1 MVTCMNRREAEGM
14 RFFFALV
21 LMFSVVLSASSS
33 QAGGDFCSESLSRL
47 GDTEPVMIEKH
58 GEPDETVVTPV
69 ENIHN
74 PEITDHRY
82 DHIYSGLVF
91 SFYQPSQGE
100 GRTIL
105 FRVEVQDRGLC
116 FRGLCVGS
124 SRKNVTD
131 VLGEG
136 VEWEGNLIY
145 EDDEGGA
152 SVNISFN
159 EADEVSRFVFLPYID

>member
-1 MVTCMNRREAEGM
+1 MNRREAEGM
-14 RFFFALV
+14 RFFFV
-21 LMFSVVLSASSS
+21 LFLMVSVVLSASSS
-33 QAGGDFCSESLSRL
+33 RAGGDFCSESLSRL
-47 GDTEPVMIEKH
+47 GNTEPVMIEKH
-58 GEPDETVVTPV
+58 GEPNETVITPV
-69 ENIHN
+69 ENLHN
-74 PEITDHRY
+74 PEITDYRY

-91 SFYQPSQGE
+91 SFHQPSQGE

-105 FRVEVQDRGLC
+105 FRVEVQNSSLC

-131 VLGEG
+131 ILGEG
-136 VEWEGNLIY
+136 LEWEGKLIY

-159 EADEVSRFVFLPYID
+159 EADEVSKFVFLSYID